1 MITSGVTGPDG
12 LLLTETQIES
22 TPEQRSQI
30 VVAWADARETFTEAE
45 RAQFFEALPQ
55 ELQQGLSSIA
65 DKSVITAM
73 EDVLLVIV
81 GLLLIMLL
89 LSSFLPK
96 REDREIP
103 LTERVPDMEQSG

>member
-1 MITSGVTGPDG
+1 
-12 LLLTETQIES
+12 
-22 TPEQRSQI
+22 
-30 VVAWADARETFTEAE
+30 
-45 RAQFFEALPQ
+45 
-55 ELQQGLSSIA
+55 
-65 DKSVITAM
+65 M